1 MLCQKQSF
9 FVLSGER
16 RCLATQF
23 HETAVTGQRPRRFN
37 LILVDLQSL
46 LFQVRMIGCCAKG
59 PNWLD
64 LVYIPDNKGLP
75 RQGKR
80 QSAHFRR
87 DLSCL
92 IHNEQING
100 AEQGR
105 VL

>member
-1 MLCQKQSF
+1 MTISF
-9 FVLSGER
+9 S
-16 RCLATQF
+16 A
-23 HETAVTGQRPRRFN
+23 AVTGQRPRRFN

-64 LVYIPDNKGLP
+64 LVYIPDDKGLP

-92 IHNEQING
+92 IYNEQING
-100 AEQGR
+100 AEQGGFCDPSFLSGSQYSR
-105 VL
+105 